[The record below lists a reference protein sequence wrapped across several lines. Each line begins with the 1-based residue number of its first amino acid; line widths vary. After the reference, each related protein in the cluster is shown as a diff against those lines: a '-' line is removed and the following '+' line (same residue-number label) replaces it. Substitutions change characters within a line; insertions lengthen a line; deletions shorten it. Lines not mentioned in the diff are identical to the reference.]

1 MAAAGAGGVFMRVVL
16 QTMHKMYTHKK
27 RNDKV
32 SYPKNKTLIVER
44 KR

>member
-16 QTMHKMYTHKK
+16 QTMHKMYTYKK